1 MEEKFQKIIKEIRIK
16 NNLTQNEFANIL
28 GVTYQAVS
36 KWENGKSIPD
46 ILMIKE
52 ISKKFNVDLN
62 YLINGSDELPVKKSN
77 QNHKNKLLITIIT
90 LLIIIILLIVCYFV
104 CHKHNYEFKSLNGEI
119 RDIKVQGSVTYD
131 ENKSSIFL
139 NIDYKKDD
147 KKIYKNVEC
156 VLYEKYNDI
165 LNIISTYSYDNT
177 SEETLKDILKNINF
191 VINNYSP
198 SCKNYEN
205 SELYLEINAKIDD
218 EKTLTYRIPITFE
231 DC

>member
-1 MEEKFQKIIKEIRIK
+1 MEEKFQKIIKEIRVK
-16 NNLTQNEFANIL
+16 NNLTQSEFANML

-46 ILMIKE
+46 ILMLKE
-52 ISKKFNVDLN
+52 ISSRFNVDLN
-62 YLINGSDELPVKKSN
+62 YLINGNNNTPYKNNS
-77 QNHKNKLLITIIT
+77 QKNKLLIIIIALLTIIAFM
-90 LLIIIILLIVCYFV
+90 IVCYFV

-119 RDIKVQGSVTYD
+119 SDIKVQGSVTYD

-147 KKIYKNVEC
+147 KKIYKSVEC

-165 LNIISTYSYDNT
+165 LNIISTYNYDNS

-191 VINNYSP
+191 VVNNYSP

-218 EKTLTYRIPITFE
+218 EKTLTYKIPITFE
-231 DC
+231 NC

>member
-16 NNLTQNEFANIL
+16 NNLTQNEFANML

-46 ILMIKE
+46 ILMLKE
-52 ISKKFNVDLN
+52 ISSRFNVDLN
-62 YLINGSDELPVKKSN
+62 YLINGNNNIPYKNNN
-77 QNHKNKLLITIIT
+77 QKNKLLIIIIALLTIIAFM
-90 LLIIIILLIVCYFV
+90 IVCYFV

-119 RDIKVQGSVTYD
+119 SDIKVQGSVTYD

-147 KKIYKNVEC
+147 KKIYKSVEC
-156 VLYEKYNDI
+156 VLYEKYKDI
-165 LNIISTYSYDNT
+165 LNIISTYNYDNS
-177 SEETLKDILKNINF
+177 SEETLKDILKNVNF
-191 VINNYSP
+191 VVNNYSP

-218 EKTLTYRIPITFE
+218 EKTLTYKIPITFE
-231 DC
+231 NC